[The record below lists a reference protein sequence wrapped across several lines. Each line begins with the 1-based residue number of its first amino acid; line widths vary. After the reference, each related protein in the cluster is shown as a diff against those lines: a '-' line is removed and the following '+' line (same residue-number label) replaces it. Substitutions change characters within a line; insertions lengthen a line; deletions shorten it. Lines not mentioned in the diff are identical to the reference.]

1 MHIGQAL
8 DLVSRYDSLRNP
20 LTSLG
25 DYLDPELIS
34 RCLAESGTVT
44 LRKRR
49 LPLEMMVWC
58 IVGMALERK
67 EPLHQI
73 VNRLDIMLPGN
84 RPFVAPSAVI
94 QARQRLGSEA
104 VRRVF
109 TKTAQLWHNATPHPH
124 WCGLTLLAIDG
135 VFWRTPDTPENDAAF
150 PRQTHAGNPALY
162 PQVKMVC
169 QMELTSHLLTA
180 AAFGTMKNSEN
191 ELAEQLIE
199 QTGDNTLTLMDKGYY
214 SLGLLNAW
222 SLAGEH
228 RHWMIPLRKGAQYE
242 EIRKLGKGDHLVK
255 LKTSPQARKKWPGLG
270 NEVTARLLTV
280 TRKGKVCHLLTSMT
294 DAMRF
299 PGGEMGDLYSHRWE
313 KLISRCLAE
322 SGTVTLRK
330 RRLPLEMMVWCI
342 VGMALERKEPLH
354 QIVNRLDIML
364 PGNRPFVAPSAVI
377 QARQRLGSEA
387 VRRVFTKT
395 AQLWHNATP
404 HPHWCGLT
412 LLAID
417 GVFWRTP
424 DTPENDAAFP
434 RQTHAGNPALYPQ
447 VKMVCQM
454 ELTSHLLTAA
464 AFGTMKNSE
473 NELAEQL
480 IEQTGDN
487 TLTLMDKGYYSLGLL
502 NAWSLAGEHRHW
514 MIPLRKGAQYEEI
527 RKLGKGDHL
536 VKLKTSPQARK
547 KWPGLGNE
555 VTARLLTVTRKGKV
569 CHLLTSMTDA
579 MRFPGGEMGDLYS
592 HRWEIE
598 LGYREIKQTM
608 QRSRLTLRS
617 KKPELVEQELWGVLL
632 AYNLVRY
639 QMIKMAEHLKGYWP
653 NQLSFSESCGMV
665 MRMLITLQGASPG
678 RIPELMRD
686 LASMGQL
693 VKLPTRRERAFPRV
707 VKERPWKYPTAPK
720 KSQSV
725 A

>member
-150 PRQTHAGNPALY
+150 
-162 PQVKMVC
+162 
-169 QMELTSHLLTA
+169 
-180 AAFGTMKNSEN
+180 GTMKNSEN

-242 EIRKLGKGDHLVK
+242 ELRKLGKGDHLVK

-299 PGGEMGDLYSHRWE
+299 PGGEM
-313 KLISRCLAE
+313 A
-322 SGTVTLRK
+322 
-330 RRLPLEMMVWCI
+330 
-342 VGMALERKEPLH
+342 
-354 QIVNRLDIML
+354 
-364 PGNRPFVAPSAVI
+364 
-377 QARQRLGSEA
+377 
-387 VRRVFTKT
+387 
-395 AQLWHNATP
+395 
-404 HPHWCGLT
+404 
-412 LLAID
+412 
-417 GVFWRTP
+417 
-424 DTPENDAAFP
+424 
-434 RQTHAGNPALYPQ
+434 
-447 VKMVCQM
+447 
-454 ELTSHLLTAA
+454 
-464 AFGTMKNSE
+464 
-473 NELAEQL
+473 
-480 IEQTGDN
+480 
-487 TLTLMDKGYYSLGLL
+487 
-502 NAWSLAGEHRHW
+502 
-514 MIPLRKGAQYEEI
+514 
-527 RKLGKGDHL
+527 
-536 VKLKTSPQARK
+536 
-547 KWPGLGNE
+547 
-555 VTARLLTVTRKGKV
+555 
-569 CHLLTSMTDA
+569 
-579 MRFPGGEMGDLYS
+579 DLYS

-608 QRSRLTLRS
+608 QLSRLTLRS

-653 NQLSFSESCGMV
+653 NQQSFSESCGMV
-665 MRMLITLQGASPG
+665 MRMLMTLQGASPG

>member
-299 PGGEMGDLYSHRWE
+299 TGTYTGADARSCKYGTTCEITDKKGKGLP
-313 KLISRCLAE
+313 E
-322 SGTVTLRK
+322 SGK
-330 RRLPLEMMVWCI
+330 GE
-342 VGMALERKEPLH
+342 ALEIPHSPEKEPVSCLTDWH
-354 QIVNRLDIML
+354 Y
-364 PGNRPFVAPSAVI
+364 PFWG
-377 QARQRLGSEA
+377 RFF
-387 VRRVFTKT
+387 VFPK
-395 AQLWHNATP
+395 QLFHKP
-404 HPHWCGLT
+404 
-412 LLAID
+412 
-417 GVFWRTP
+417 
-424 DTPENDAAFP
+424 AA
-434 RQTHAGNPALYPQ
+434 
-447 VKMVCQM
+447 
-454 ELTSHLLTAA
+454 
-464 AFGTMKNSE
+464 
-473 NELAEQL
+473 
-480 IEQTGDN
+480 
-487 TLTLMDKGYYSLGLL
+487 
-502 NAWSLAGEHRHW
+502 
-514 MIPLRKGAQYEEI
+514 
-527 RKLGKGDHL
+527 
-536 VKLKTSPQARK
+536 
-547 KWPGLGNE
+547 
-555 VTARLLTVTRKGKV
+555 
-569 CHLLTSMTDA
+569 
-579 MRFPGGEMGDLYS
+579 
-592 HRWEIE
+592 
-598 LGYREIKQTM
+598 
-608 QRSRLTLRS
+608 
-617 KKPELVEQELWGVLL
+617 
-632 AYNLVRY
+632 
-639 QMIKMAEHLKGYWP
+639 
-653 NQLSFSESCGMV
+653 LSFIIFATMYNAYTQRYC
-665 MRMLITLQGASPG
+665 TLQ
-678 RIPELMRD
+678 
-686 LASMGQL
+686 
-693 VKLPTRRERAFPRV
+693 VT
-707 VKERPWKYPTAPK
+707 
-720 KSQSV
+720 SQCRCIS
-725 A
+725 AL

>member
-294 DAMRF
+294 DAMRY
-299 PGGEMGDLYSHRWE
+299 PGGEM
-313 KLISRCLAE
+313 A
-322 SGTVTLRK
+322 
-330 RRLPLEMMVWCI
+330 
-342 VGMALERKEPLH
+342 
-354 QIVNRLDIML
+354 
-364 PGNRPFVAPSAVI
+364 
-377 QARQRLGSEA
+377 
-387 VRRVFTKT
+387 
-395 AQLWHNATP
+395 
-404 HPHWCGLT
+404 
-412 LLAID
+412 
-417 GVFWRTP
+417 
-424 DTPENDAAFP
+424 
-434 RQTHAGNPALYPQ
+434 
-447 VKMVCQM
+447 
-454 ELTSHLLTAA
+454 
-464 AFGTMKNSE
+464 
-473 NELAEQL
+473 
-480 IEQTGDN
+480 
-487 TLTLMDKGYYSLGLL
+487 
-502 NAWSLAGEHRHW
+502 
-514 MIPLRKGAQYEEI
+514 
-527 RKLGKGDHL
+527 
-536 VKLKTSPQARK
+536 
-547 KWPGLGNE
+547 
-555 VTARLLTVTRKGKV
+555 
-569 CHLLTSMTDA
+569 
-579 MRFPGGEMGDLYS
+579 DLYS

-608 QRSRLTLRS
+608 QLSRLTLRS

-665 MRMLITLQGASPG
+665 MRMLMTLQGASPG

-720 KSQSV
+720 KGQSV
-725 A
+725 ALLTGITAQAVPLSFSALTAEIKIIHQQRLQILFILLHKTHYQIHRLRIKPLVIPHQTSVAK

>member
-1 MHIGQAL
+1 MLIGQAL

-94 QARQRLGSEA
+94 QTRQRLGIEA

-109 TKTAQLWHNATPHPH
+109 TKTAQLWHNTTPHPH

-162 PQVKMVC
+162 LQVKMVC

-214 SLGLLNAW
+214 SLGLLNTW

-255 LKTSPQARKKWPGLG
+255 LNTSPQARKKWPGLG
-270 NEVTARLLTV
+270 NEVTVRLLTV

-294 DAMRF
+294 DAMHF
-299 PGGEMGDLYSHRWE
+299 PGTYTGADARSCKYGTTSEITDKKRKGLPESDKGE
-313 KLISRCLAE
+313 
-322 SGTVTLRK
+322 
-330 RRLPLEMMVWCI
+330 
-342 VGMALERKEPLH
+342 ALEILHSPEKEPVSCLTDWH
-354 QIVNRLDIML
+354 Y
-364 PGNRPFVAPSAVI
+364 PFW
-377 QARQRLGSEA
+377 G
-387 VRRVFTKT
+387 
-395 AQLWHNATP
+395 
-404 HPHWCGLT
+404 
-412 LLAID
+412 
-417 GVFWRTP
+417 
-424 DTPENDAAFP
+424 
-434 RQTHAGNPALYPQ
+434 
-447 VKMVCQM
+447 
-454 ELTSHLLTAA
+454 
-464 AFGTMKNSE
+464 
-473 NELAEQL
+473 
-480 IEQTGDN
+480 
-487 TLTLMDKGYYSLGLL
+487 
-502 NAWSLAGEHRHW
+502 
-514 MIPLRKGAQYEEI
+514 
-527 RKLGKGDHL
+527 
-536 VKLKTSPQARK
+536 
-547 KWPGLGNE
+547 
-555 VTARLLTVTRKGKV
+555 
-569 CHLLTSMTDA
+569 
-579 MRFPGGEMGDLYS
+579 RFL
-592 HRWEIE
+592 
-598 LGYREIKQTM
+598 
-608 QRSRLTLRS
+608 
-617 KKPELVEQELWGVLL
+617 
-632 AYNLVRY
+632 
-639 QMIKMAEHLKGYWP
+639 
-653 NQLSFSESCGMV
+653 F
-665 MRMLITLQGASPG
+665 
-678 RIPELMRD
+678 
-686 LASMGQL
+686 
-693 VKLPTRRERAFPRV
+693 
-707 VKERPWKYPTAPK
+707 
-720 KSQSV
+720 SQSNFSINRQHCPSSYLRRCITPTHSDIV
-725 A
+725 LYRLQVNVGV

>member
-1 MHIGQAL
+1 MLIGQAL
-8 DLVSRYDSLRNP
+8 DLISRYDSLRNP

-25 DYLDPELIS
+25 DYLAPELIS

-73 VNRLDIMLPGN
+73 VNRRDIMLPGN

-294 DAMRF
+294 DAIRF
-299 PGGEMGDLYSHRWE
+299 TGTYTGADARSCKYGTTCEITDKKGKGLP
-313 KLISRCLAE
+313 E
-322 SGTVTLRK
+322 SGK
-330 RRLPLEMMVWCI
+330 GE
-342 VGMALERKEPLH
+342 ALEIPHSPEKEPVSCLTDWH
-354 QIVNRLDIML
+354 YPFWGRFLFSQNNFSINRQHCPSSYLRRCITPTHSDIVLYRLQV
-364 PGNRPFVAPSAVI
+364 NV
-377 QARQRLGSEA
+377 
-387 VRRVFTKT
+387 
-395 AQLWHNATP
+395 
-404 HPHWCGLT
+404 
-412 LLAID
+412 
-417 GVFWRTP
+417 GV
-424 DTPENDAAFP
+424 
-434 RQTHAGNPALYPQ
+434 
-447 VKMVCQM
+447 
-454 ELTSHLLTAA
+454 
-464 AFGTMKNSE
+464 
-473 NELAEQL
+473 
-480 IEQTGDN
+480 
-487 TLTLMDKGYYSLGLL
+487 
-502 NAWSLAGEHRHW
+502 
-514 MIPLRKGAQYEEI
+514 
-527 RKLGKGDHL
+527 
-536 VKLKTSPQARK
+536 
-547 KWPGLGNE
+547 
-555 VTARLLTVTRKGKV
+555 
-569 CHLLTSMTDA
+569 
-579 MRFPGGEMGDLYS
+579 
-592 HRWEIE
+592 
-598 LGYREIKQTM
+598 
-608 QRSRLTLRS
+608 
-617 KKPELVEQELWGVLL
+617 
-632 AYNLVRY
+632 
-639 QMIKMAEHLKGYWP
+639 
-653 NQLSFSESCGMV
+653 
-665 MRMLITLQGASPG
+665 
-678 RIPELMRD
+678 
-686 LASMGQL
+686 
-693 VKLPTRRERAFPRV
+693 
-707 VKERPWKYPTAPK
+707 
-720 KSQSV
+720 
-725 A
+725 

>member
-1 MHIGQAL
+1 MLIGQAL

-94 QARQRLGSEA
+94 QTRQRLGIEA

-109 TKTAQLWHNATPHPH
+109 TKTAQLWHNTTPHPH

-162 PQVKMVC
+162 LQVKMVC

-214 SLGLLNAW
+214 SLGLLNTW

-255 LKTSPQARKKWPGLG
+255 LNTSPQARKKWPGLG

-299 PGGEMGDLYSHRWE
+299 PGTYTGADARSYKYGTTSEITDKKRKGLP
-313 KLISRCLAE
+313 E
-322 SGTVTLRK
+322 SGK
-330 RRLPLEMMVWCI
+330 GE
-342 VGMALERKEPLH
+342 ALEIPHSPEKEPVSCLTDWH
-354 QIVNRLDIML
+354 Y
-364 PGNRPFVAPSAVI
+364 PFW
-377 QARQRLGSEA
+377 G
-387 VRRVFTKT
+387 
-395 AQLWHNATP
+395 
-404 HPHWCGLT
+404 
-412 LLAID
+412 
-417 GVFWRTP
+417 
-424 DTPENDAAFP
+424 
-434 RQTHAGNPALYPQ
+434 
-447 VKMVCQM
+447 
-454 ELTSHLLTAA
+454 
-464 AFGTMKNSE
+464 
-473 NELAEQL
+473 
-480 IEQTGDN
+480 
-487 TLTLMDKGYYSLGLL
+487 
-502 NAWSLAGEHRHW
+502 
-514 MIPLRKGAQYEEI
+514 
-527 RKLGKGDHL
+527 
-536 VKLKTSPQARK
+536 
-547 KWPGLGNE
+547 
-555 VTARLLTVTRKGKV
+555 
-569 CHLLTSMTDA
+569 
-579 MRFPGGEMGDLYS
+579 RFL
-592 HRWEIE
+592 
-598 LGYREIKQTM
+598 
-608 QRSRLTLRS
+608 
-617 KKPELVEQELWGVLL
+617 
-632 AYNLVRY
+632 
-639 QMIKMAEHLKGYWP
+639 
-653 NQLSFSESCGMV
+653 F
-665 MRMLITLQGASPG
+665 
-678 RIPELMRD
+678 
-686 LASMGQL
+686 
-693 VKLPTRRERAFPRV
+693 
-707 VKERPWKYPTAPK
+707 
-720 KSQSV
+720 SQSNFSINRQHCPSSYLRRCITPTHSDIV
-725 A
+725 LYRLQVNVGV

>member
-1 MHIGQAL
+1 MLIGQAL
-8 DLVSRYDSLRNP
+8 DLISRYDSLRNP

-25 DYLDPELIS
+25 DYLAPELIS

-294 DAMRF
+294 DAIRF
-299 PGGEMGDLYSHRWE
+299 PRTYTGADARSCKYGTTSEITDKKGKGLP
-313 KLISRCLAE
+313 E
-322 SGTVTLRK
+322 SGK
-330 RRLPLEMMVWCI
+330 GE
-342 VGMALERKEPLH
+342 ALEIPHSPEKEPVSCLTDWH
-354 QIVNRLDIML
+354 YPFWGRFLFSQNNFSINRQHCPSSYLRRCITPTHSDIVLYRLQV
-364 PGNRPFVAPSAVI
+364 NV
-377 QARQRLGSEA
+377 
-387 VRRVFTKT
+387 
-395 AQLWHNATP
+395 
-404 HPHWCGLT
+404 
-412 LLAID
+412 
-417 GVFWRTP
+417 GV
-424 DTPENDAAFP
+424 
-434 RQTHAGNPALYPQ
+434 
-447 VKMVCQM
+447 
-454 ELTSHLLTAA
+454 
-464 AFGTMKNSE
+464 
-473 NELAEQL
+473 
-480 IEQTGDN
+480 
-487 TLTLMDKGYYSLGLL
+487 
-502 NAWSLAGEHRHW
+502 
-514 MIPLRKGAQYEEI
+514 
-527 RKLGKGDHL
+527 
-536 VKLKTSPQARK
+536 
-547 KWPGLGNE
+547 
-555 VTARLLTVTRKGKV
+555 
-569 CHLLTSMTDA
+569 
-579 MRFPGGEMGDLYS
+579 
-592 HRWEIE
+592 
-598 LGYREIKQTM
+598 
-608 QRSRLTLRS
+608 
-617 KKPELVEQELWGVLL
+617 
-632 AYNLVRY
+632 
-639 QMIKMAEHLKGYWP
+639 
-653 NQLSFSESCGMV
+653 
-665 MRMLITLQGASPG
+665 
-678 RIPELMRD
+678 
-686 LASMGQL
+686 
-693 VKLPTRRERAFPRV
+693 
-707 VKERPWKYPTAPK
+707 
-720 KSQSV
+720 
-725 A
+725 

>member
-109 TKTAQLWHNATPHPH
+109 TKTAQLWHNATPHPQ

-294 DAMRF
+294 DAIRF
-299 PGGEMGDLYSHRWE
+299 PRTYTGADARSCKYGTTSEITDKKGKGLP
-313 KLISRCLAE
+313 E
-322 SGTVTLRK
+322 SGK
-330 RRLPLEMMVWCI
+330 GE
-342 VGMALERKEPLH
+342 ALEIPHSPEKEPVSCLTDWH
-354 QIVNRLDIML
+354 YPFWGRFLFSQNNFSINRQHCPSSYLRRCITPTHSDIVLYRLQV
-364 PGNRPFVAPSAVI
+364 NV
-377 QARQRLGSEA
+377 
-387 VRRVFTKT
+387 
-395 AQLWHNATP
+395 
-404 HPHWCGLT
+404 
-412 LLAID
+412 
-417 GVFWRTP
+417 GV
-424 DTPENDAAFP
+424 
-434 RQTHAGNPALYPQ
+434 
-447 VKMVCQM
+447 
-454 ELTSHLLTAA
+454 
-464 AFGTMKNSE
+464 
-473 NELAEQL
+473 
-480 IEQTGDN
+480 
-487 TLTLMDKGYYSLGLL
+487 
-502 NAWSLAGEHRHW
+502 
-514 MIPLRKGAQYEEI
+514 
-527 RKLGKGDHL
+527 
-536 VKLKTSPQARK
+536 
-547 KWPGLGNE
+547 
-555 VTARLLTVTRKGKV
+555 
-569 CHLLTSMTDA
+569 
-579 MRFPGGEMGDLYS
+579 
-592 HRWEIE
+592 
-598 LGYREIKQTM
+598 
-608 QRSRLTLRS
+608 
-617 KKPELVEQELWGVLL
+617 
-632 AYNLVRY
+632 
-639 QMIKMAEHLKGYWP
+639 
-653 NQLSFSESCGMV
+653 
-665 MRMLITLQGASPG
+665 
-678 RIPELMRD
+678 
-686 LASMGQL
+686 
-693 VKLPTRRERAFPRV
+693 
-707 VKERPWKYPTAPK
+707 
-720 KSQSV
+720 
-725 A
+725 

>member
-255 LKTSPQARKKWPGLG
+255 LNISPQARKKWPGLG

-294 DAMRF
+294 DAIRF
-299 PGGEMGDLYSHRWE
+299 TGTYTGADARSCKYGTTCEITDKKGKGLP
-313 KLISRCLAE
+313 E
-322 SGTVTLRK
+322 SGK
-330 RRLPLEMMVWCI
+330 GE
-342 VGMALERKEPLH
+342 ALEIPHSPEKEPVSCLTDWH
-354 QIVNRLDIML
+354 YPFWGRFLFSQNNFSINRQHCPSSYLRRCITPTHSDIVLYRLQV
-364 PGNRPFVAPSAVI
+364 NV
-377 QARQRLGSEA
+377 
-387 VRRVFTKT
+387 
-395 AQLWHNATP
+395 
-404 HPHWCGLT
+404 
-412 LLAID
+412 
-417 GVFWRTP
+417 GV
-424 DTPENDAAFP
+424 
-434 RQTHAGNPALYPQ
+434 
-447 VKMVCQM
+447 
-454 ELTSHLLTAA
+454 
-464 AFGTMKNSE
+464 
-473 NELAEQL
+473 
-480 IEQTGDN
+480 
-487 TLTLMDKGYYSLGLL
+487 
-502 NAWSLAGEHRHW
+502 
-514 MIPLRKGAQYEEI
+514 
-527 RKLGKGDHL
+527 
-536 VKLKTSPQARK
+536 
-547 KWPGLGNE
+547 
-555 VTARLLTVTRKGKV
+555 
-569 CHLLTSMTDA
+569 
-579 MRFPGGEMGDLYS
+579 
-592 HRWEIE
+592 
-598 LGYREIKQTM
+598 
-608 QRSRLTLRS
+608 
-617 KKPELVEQELWGVLL
+617 
-632 AYNLVRY
+632 
-639 QMIKMAEHLKGYWP
+639 
-653 NQLSFSESCGMV
+653 
-665 MRMLITLQGASPG
+665 
-678 RIPELMRD
+678 
-686 LASMGQL
+686 
-693 VKLPTRRERAFPRV
+693 
-707 VKERPWKYPTAPK
+707 
-720 KSQSV
+720 
-725 A
+725 

>member
-1 MHIGQAL
+1 MLIGQAL
-8 DLVSRYDSLRNP
+8 DLISRYDSLRNP

-25 DYLDPELIS
+25 DYLAPELIS

-44 LRKRR
+44 LHKRR

-73 VNRLDIMLPGN
+73 VNRRDIMLPGN

-294 DAMRF
+294 DAIRF
-299 PGGEMGDLYSHRWE
+299 PRTYTGADARSCKYGTTSEITDKKGKGLP
-313 KLISRCLAE
+313 E
-322 SGTVTLRK
+322 SGK
-330 RRLPLEMMVWCI
+330 GE
-342 VGMALERKEPLH
+342 ALEIPHSPEKEPVSCLTDWHYRTKMPISFQH
-354 QIVNRLDIML
+354 Q
-364 PGNRPFVAPSAVI
+364 
-377 QARQRLGSEA
+377 
-387 VRRVFTKT
+387 
-395 AQLWHNATP
+395 
-404 HPHWCGLT
+404 
-412 LLAID
+412 
-417 GVFWRTP
+417 
-424 DTPENDAAFP
+424 
-434 RQTHAGNPALYPQ
+434 
-447 VKMVCQM
+447 
-454 ELTSHLLTAA
+454 
-464 AFGTMKNSE
+464 
-473 NELAEQL
+473 
-480 IEQTGDN
+480 
-487 TLTLMDKGYYSLGLL
+487 LL
-502 NAWSLAGEHRHW
+502 N
-514 MIPLRKGAQYEEI
+514 Y
-527 RKLGKGDHL
+527 L
-536 VKLKTSPQARK
+536 VANENTELFCPQ
-547 KWPGLGNE
+547 
-555 VTARLLTVTRKGKV
+555 
-569 CHLLTSMTDA
+569 D
-579 MRFPGGEMGDLYS
+579 
-592 HRWEIE
+592 
-598 LGYREIKQTM
+598 
-608 QRSRLTLRS
+608 
-617 KKPELVEQELWGVLL
+617 
-632 AYNLVRY
+632 
-639 QMIKMAEHLKGYWP
+639 
-653 NQLSFSESCGMV
+653 
-665 MRMLITLQGASPG
+665 
-678 RIPELMRD
+678 
-686 LASMGQL
+686 
-693 VKLPTRRERAFPRV
+693 
-707 VKERPWKYPTAPK
+707 
-720 KSQSV
+720 
-725 A
+725 

>member
-1 MHIGQAL
+1 MLIGQAL

-94 QARQRLGSEA
+94 QTRQRLGIEA

-109 TKTAQLWHNATPHPH
+109 TKTAQLWHNTTPHPH

-162 PQVKMVC
+162 LQVKMVC

-214 SLGLLNAW
+214 SLGLLNTW

-255 LKTSPQARKKWPGLG
+255 LNTSPQARKKWPGLG
-270 NEVTARLLTV
+270 NEVTVRLLTV

-299 PGGEMGDLYSHRWE
+299 PGTYTGTDARSCKYGTTSEITDKKRKGLPESDKGE
-313 KLISRCLAE
+313 
-322 SGTVTLRK
+322 
-330 RRLPLEMMVWCI
+330 
-342 VGMALERKEPLH
+342 ALEILHSPEKEPVSCLTDWH
-354 QIVNRLDIML
+354 Y
-364 PGNRPFVAPSAVI
+364 PFW
-377 QARQRLGSEA
+377 G
-387 VRRVFTKT
+387 
-395 AQLWHNATP
+395 
-404 HPHWCGLT
+404 
-412 LLAID
+412 
-417 GVFWRTP
+417 
-424 DTPENDAAFP
+424 
-434 RQTHAGNPALYPQ
+434 
-447 VKMVCQM
+447 
-454 ELTSHLLTAA
+454 
-464 AFGTMKNSE
+464 
-473 NELAEQL
+473 
-480 IEQTGDN
+480 
-487 TLTLMDKGYYSLGLL
+487 
-502 NAWSLAGEHRHW
+502 
-514 MIPLRKGAQYEEI
+514 
-527 RKLGKGDHL
+527 
-536 VKLKTSPQARK
+536 
-547 KWPGLGNE
+547 
-555 VTARLLTVTRKGKV
+555 
-569 CHLLTSMTDA
+569 
-579 MRFPGGEMGDLYS
+579 RFL
-592 HRWEIE
+592 
-598 LGYREIKQTM
+598 
-608 QRSRLTLRS
+608 
-617 KKPELVEQELWGVLL
+617 
-632 AYNLVRY
+632 
-639 QMIKMAEHLKGYWP
+639 
-653 NQLSFSESCGMV
+653 F
-665 MRMLITLQGASPG
+665 
-678 RIPELMRD
+678 
-686 LASMGQL
+686 
-693 VKLPTRRERAFPRV
+693 
-707 VKERPWKYPTAPK
+707 
-720 KSQSV
+720 SQSNFSINRQHCPSSYLRRCITPTHSDIV
-725 A
+725 LYRLQVNVGV

>member
-73 VNRLDIMLPGN
+73 ANRLDIMLPGN

-94 QARQRLGSEA
+94 QTRQRLGIEA

-294 DAMRF
+294 DAIRF
-299 PGGEMGDLYSHRWE
+299 PRTYTGADARSCKYGTTSEITDKKGKGLP
-313 KLISRCLAE
+313 E
-322 SGTVTLRK
+322 SGK
-330 RRLPLEMMVWCI
+330 GE
-342 VGMALERKEPLH
+342 ALEIPHSPEKEPVSCLTDWH
-354 QIVNRLDIML
+354 YPFWGRFLFSQNNFSINRQHCPSSYLRRCITPTHSDIVLYRLQV
-364 PGNRPFVAPSAVI
+364 NV
-377 QARQRLGSEA
+377 
-387 VRRVFTKT
+387 
-395 AQLWHNATP
+395 
-404 HPHWCGLT
+404 
-412 LLAID
+412 
-417 GVFWRTP
+417 GV
-424 DTPENDAAFP
+424 
-434 RQTHAGNPALYPQ
+434 
-447 VKMVCQM
+447 
-454 ELTSHLLTAA
+454 
-464 AFGTMKNSE
+464 
-473 NELAEQL
+473 
-480 IEQTGDN
+480 
-487 TLTLMDKGYYSLGLL
+487 
-502 NAWSLAGEHRHW
+502 
-514 MIPLRKGAQYEEI
+514 
-527 RKLGKGDHL
+527 
-536 VKLKTSPQARK
+536 
-547 KWPGLGNE
+547 
-555 VTARLLTVTRKGKV
+555 
-569 CHLLTSMTDA
+569 
-579 MRFPGGEMGDLYS
+579 
-592 HRWEIE
+592 
-598 LGYREIKQTM
+598 
-608 QRSRLTLRS
+608 
-617 KKPELVEQELWGVLL
+617 
-632 AYNLVRY
+632 
-639 QMIKMAEHLKGYWP
+639 
-653 NQLSFSESCGMV
+653 
-665 MRMLITLQGASPG
+665 
-678 RIPELMRD
+678 
-686 LASMGQL
+686 
-693 VKLPTRRERAFPRV
+693 
-707 VKERPWKYPTAPK
+707 
-720 KSQSV
+720 
-725 A
+725 

>member
-8 DLVSRYDSLRNP
+8 DLVSRYDSLRNA

-191 ELAEQLIE
+191 ELAEQ
-199 QTGDNTLTLMDKGYY
+199 
-214 SLGLLNAW
+214 
-222 SLAGEH
+222 
-228 RHWMIPLRKGAQYE
+228 
-242 EIRKLGKGDHLVK
+242 
-255 LKTSPQARKKWPGLG
+255 
-270 NEVTARLLTV
+270 
-280 TRKGKVCHLLTSMT
+280 
-294 DAMRF
+294 
-299 PGGEMGDLYSHRWE
+299 
-313 KLISRCLAE
+313 
-322 SGTVTLRK
+322 
-330 RRLPLEMMVWCI
+330 
-342 VGMALERKEPLH
+342 
-354 QIVNRLDIML
+354 
-364 PGNRPFVAPSAVI
+364 
-377 QARQRLGSEA
+377 
-387 VRRVFTKT
+387 
-395 AQLWHNATP
+395 
-404 HPHWCGLT
+404 
-412 LLAID
+412 
-417 GVFWRTP
+417 
-424 DTPENDAAFP
+424 
-434 RQTHAGNPALYPQ
+434 
-447 VKMVCQM
+447 
-454 ELTSHLLTAA
+454 
-464 AFGTMKNSE
+464 
-473 NELAEQL
+473 
-480 IEQTGDN
+480 
-487 TLTLMDKGYYSLGLL
+487 
-502 NAWSLAGEHRHW
+502 
-514 MIPLRKGAQYEEI
+514 
-527 RKLGKGDHL
+527 
-536 VKLKTSPQARK
+536 
-547 KWPGLGNE
+547 
-555 VTARLLTVTRKGKV
+555 
-569 CHLLTSMTDA
+569 
-579 MRFPGGEMGDLYS
+579 
-592 HRWEIE
+592 
-598 LGYREIKQTM
+598 
-608 QRSRLTLRS
+608 
-617 KKPELVEQELWGVLL
+617 ELWGVLL

-665 MRMLITLQGASPG
+665 MRMLMTLQGASPG

-693 VKLPTRRERAFPRV
+693 VKLPTRRGRAFPRV

>member
-1 MHIGQAL
+1 MLIGQAL

-294 DAMRF
+294 DAIRF
-299 PGGEMGDLYSHRWE
+299 TGTYTGADARSCKYGTTSEITDKKGKGLP
-313 KLISRCLAE
+313 E
-322 SGTVTLRK
+322 SGK
-330 RRLPLEMMVWCI
+330 GE
-342 VGMALERKEPLH
+342 ALEIPHSPEKEPVSCLTDWHYPFWGRFFVFPKQLFHKPAALVLH
-354 QIVNRLDIML
+354 HICDDV
-364 PGNRPFVAPSAVI
+364 
-377 QARQRLGSEA
+377 
-387 VRRVFTKT
+387 
-395 AQLWHNATP
+395 
-404 HPHWCGLT
+404 
-412 LLAID
+412 
-417 GVFWRTP
+417 
-424 DTPENDAAFP
+424 
-434 RQTHAGNPALYPQ
+434 
-447 VKMVCQM
+447 
-454 ELTSHLLTAA
+454 
-464 AFGTMKNSE
+464 
-473 NELAEQL
+473 
-480 IEQTGDN
+480 
-487 TLTLMDKGYYSLGLL
+487 
-502 NAWSLAGEHRHW
+502 
-514 MIPLRKGAQYEEI
+514 
-527 RKLGKGDHL
+527 
-536 VKLKTSPQARK
+536 
-547 KWPGLGNE
+547 
-555 VTARLLTVTRKGKV
+555 
-569 CHLLTSMTDA
+569 
-579 MRFPGGEMGDLYS
+579 
-592 HRWEIE
+592 
-598 LGYREIKQTM
+598 
-608 QRSRLTLRS
+608 
-617 KKPELVEQELWGVLL
+617 
-632 AYNLVRY
+632 
-639 QMIKMAEHLKGYWP
+639 
-653 NQLSFSESCGMV
+653 
-665 MRMLITLQGASPG
+665 
-678 RIPELMRD
+678 
-686 LASMGQL
+686 
-693 VKLPTRRERAFPRV
+693 
-707 VKERPWKYPTAPK
+707 
-720 KSQSV
+720 
-725 A
+725 

>member
-135 VFWRTPDTPENDAAF
+135 VFWRTPDTPEND
-150 PRQTHAGNPALY
+150 
-162 PQVKMVC
+162 
-169 QMELTSHLLTA
+169 
-180 AAFGTMKNSEN
+180 
-191 ELAEQLIE
+191 
-199 QTGDNTLTLMDKGYY
+199 
-214 SLGLLNAW
+214 
-222 SLAGEH
+222 
-228 RHWMIPLRKGAQYE
+228 
-242 EIRKLGKGDHLVK
+242 
-255 LKTSPQARKKWPGLG
+255 
-270 NEVTARLLTV
+270 
-280 TRKGKVCHLLTSMT
+280 
-294 DAMRF
+294 
-299 PGGEMGDLYSHRWE
+299 
-313 KLISRCLAE
+313 
-322 SGTVTLRK
+322 
-330 RRLPLEMMVWCI
+330 
-342 VGMALERKEPLH
+342 
-354 QIVNRLDIML
+354 
-364 PGNRPFVAPSAVI
+364 
-377 QARQRLGSEA
+377 
-387 VRRVFTKT
+387 
-395 AQLWHNATP
+395 
-404 HPHWCGLT
+404 
-412 LLAID
+412 
-417 GVFWRTP
+417 
-424 DTPENDAAFP
+424 
-434 RQTHAGNPALYPQ
+434 
-447 VKMVCQM
+447 
-454 ELTSHLLTAA
+454 A

-665 MRMLITLQGASPG
+665 MRMLMTLQGASPG